1 VPGHVHSPEK
11 RGRWVVI
18 REAGLSVV
26 ATAAVN
32 AVMGPAKRIRGI
44 GGLITAHA
52 ATAAAGVDPDGEP
65 SLGWLVVQKNGVTLR
80 TSKGALTA
88 RVGDPGKRRAAV
100 GRARYARDVDRA
112 SVAAS
117 GVVVSDADLHG
128 VIRVS
133 RAECLRLRN
142 VGRSLGA
149 RDQVNIPGAIQRQDY
164 AFDHLADAFEEP
176 AHRPLTP
183 LRC

>member
-26 ATAAVN
+26 AAAAVN
-32 AVMGPAKRIRGI
+32 AEMGPAIRVRGI
-44 GGLITAHA
+44 GGLVTAHA
-52 ATAAAGVDPDGEP
+52 ATTAAGVDPDREP

-80 TSKGALTA
+80 TSKGALTTG
-88 RVGDPGKRRAAV
+88 VGDPGKRRAAV

-133 RAECLRLRN
+133 RAECLRLRT
-142 VGRSLGA
+142 VGRSLDA
-149 RDQVNIPGAIQRQDY
+149 CDQVNVPGAIHRKEHS
-164 AFDHLADAFEEP
+164 FDPLADALKGG
-176 AHRPLTP
+176 AHRT
-183 LRC
+183 